1 MFSRLPRIAPFALAA
16 AIAMTGLQTA
26 AFAGTADEITR
37 QVSYADLD
45 LSTADGQKTLE
56 QRIEVA
62 VREVC
67 GPSGRD
73 LGAMARRAECL
84 TTARASTGVIVDQL
98 VAAATNGAPQVADA
112 REVRPSVR

>member
-1 MFSRLPRIAPFALAA
+1 MFSRLPRIAPLALAA

-26 AFAGTADEITR
+26 AFAGTEAQVSR
-37 QVSYADLD
+37 QVRYADLD

-56 QRIEVA
+56 KRVAAA

-73 LGAMARRAECL
+73 LRTMARRAECI

-98 VAAATNGAPQVADA
+98 VAAATNGAPRVAEA
-112 REVRPSVR
+112 TETRPSVR